1 MFDRIKNSLTIEKAY
16 VLLREAVNVDM
27 KAVHASLPNREDAV
41 IRESLREGQ
50 KAHGLELHDVATM
63 MLVPFLERFD
73 FATRTEIHDVVGR
86 WAARGQIQAQVFSI
100 YSKRHKEAGWGT
112 G

>member
-16 VLLREAVNVDM
+16 VLLKDAVSVDM
-27 KAVHASLPNREDAV
+27 KALHAALPHHEAAG
-41 IRESLREGQ
+41 IRESLREAQ
-50 KAHGLELHDVATM
+50 KTHGLELHDVATM

-73 FATRTEIHDVVGR
+73 FTERVEINNAVGT
-86 WAARGQIQAQVFSI
+86 WAARGQIQPQVFAT
-100 YSKRHKEAGWGT
+100 YNKRHKEAGWGT